1 MHHSRLAAIAI
12 DCPSETALGTAR
24 FWAGALQA
32 EPRPIEGFDP
42 ADPYVK
48 VGSVA
53 GREVFVQQVGEPQA
67 RLHLD
72 IETDDVE
79 AEVRRLEALGAKRVR
94 AVRTFWVME
103 APTGQRFC
111 VVRAQRANFERDANV
126 WDDPA

>member
-12 DCPSETALGTAR
+12 DCPSETALGAAR

-79 AEVRRLEALGAKRVR
+79 AEVARLEALGAERVEQVSSWWILR
-94 AVRTFWVME
+94 DPA
-103 APTGQRFC
+103 GQVFC
-111 VVRAQRANFERDANV
+111 VVPPQTRSFPGDAV
-126 WDDPA
+126 RWP